1 MVWDGMPV
9 RYRCPGCSQW
19 LSISRKK
26 IGQAVPCPKCG
37 AERVIPERD
46 EVPEREEA
54 APVGPVAMAPPVIE
68 EFAEYVEP
76 AVGSP
81 APVGVV
87 PSSADVGEI
96 EFASLDEPEP
106 IRDGSPETGP
116 QFGERRDEP
125 GGEPAEAAAA
135 VQDGAPI
142 AADEH
147 RTGRE
152 VSANHELDHDE
163 DDGEGLMFRKRRDTF
178 EDMDLTPMVDMMIL
192 LLIFFMVTTSK
203 ELQKALEMPAPGAD
217 SGGAMQ
223 AQFNPEQLEDSSIRV
238 RIDDKNVVY
247 IEDDAVGSL
256 RQVLEKL
263 KQQMRET
270 QRYELI
276 VSADPL
282 AFHETVVAVVDAA
295 TAAGMQ
301 KIRMSGGESRQR
313 GMGNGEW
320 EWEWGVGWGWGW
332 GGVDAE

>member
-1 MVWDGMPV
+1 MIACRQWSPDRGHFEAELVEFVRRVCGGMPV

-26 IGQAVPCPKCG
+26 IGQAVPCPICG

-46 EVPEREEA
+46 EA
-54 APVGPVAMAPPVIE
+54 GQVGPAEMSPPVVE
-68 EFAEYVEP
+68 EFAEYIEP
-76 AVGSP
+76 SVQTPATDAASAVT
-81 APVGVV
+81 
-87 PSSADVGEI
+87 ADAGEI

-106 IRDGSPETGP
+106 IRDAGQQAEPRFEEW
-116 QFGERRDEP
+116 QGESAQARVERSAPPHEV
-125 GGEPAEAAAA
+125 AA
-135 VQDGAPI
+135 VASEQHPPRHQMDAAP
-142 AADEH
+142 ADEH
-147 RTGRE
+147 
-152 VSANHELDHDE
+152 DE
-163 DDGEGLMFRKRRDTF
+163 EAEDEGLMFRKRRDTF

-203 ELQKALEMPAPGAD
+203 ELQKALEMPAPGVD

-223 AQFNPEQLEDSSIRV
+223 AQFNLEQLEDASIRV

-247 IEDDAVGSL
+247 IEDDPVGSL

-282 AFHETVVAVVDAA
+282 AFHETVVTVVDAA
-295 TAAGMQ
+295 TAAGVQ
-301 KIRMSGGESRQR
+301 KIRMSGG
-313 GMGNGEW
+313 GE
-320 EWEWGVGWGWGW
+320 
-332 GGVDAE
+332 

>member
-1 MVWDGMPV
+1 MESSPFV
-9 RYRCPGCSQW
+9 
-19 LSISRKK
+19 
-26 IGQAVPCPKCG
+26 
-37 AERVIPERD
+37 
-46 EVPEREEA
+46 
-54 APVGPVAMAPPVIE
+54 AP
-68 EFAEYVEP
+68 
-76 AVGSP
+76 SP
-81 APVGVV
+81 APPLPASAAPGAGSVV
-87 PSSADVGEI
+87 FE
-96 EFASLDEPEP
+96 EFVESPAPMGAAIDSVRTEGAEPEVVFGALDEFGAIEESVETSPEAVPAPVVSAPYTVRDGAEGLGEARHPEP
-106 IRDGSPETGP
+106 AGAVASRGRESD
-116 QFGERRDEP
+116 
-125 GGEPAEAAAA
+125 PAEDTAHRHSELAELEHDTDHEAE
-135 VQDGAPI
+135 
-142 AADEH
+142 DEE
-147 RTGRE
+147 GE
-152 VSANHELDHDE
+152 
-163 DDGEGLMFRKRRDTF
+163 EGLMFRKRRDTF

-276 VSADPL
+276 LSADPL

-301 KIRMSGGESRQR
+301 KIRMSGG
-313 GMGNGEW
+313 GE
-320 EWEWGVGWGWGW
+320 
-332 GGVDAE
+332 

>member
-1 MVWDGMPV
+1 MSPYVLPPPAPQFADPSFTAPGAGPV
-9 RYRCPGCSQW
+9 VFEEFSEFVEGSAPRGAAIDS
-19 LSISRKK
+19 SRAE
-26 IGQAVPCPKCG
+26 GNG
-37 AERVIPERD
+37 AEVVFASAD
-46 EVPEREEA
+46 EFGSIEESEEA
-54 APVGPVAMAPPVIE
+54 SPG
-68 EFAEYVEP
+68 
-76 AVGSP
+76 AVP
-81 APVGVV
+81 APVEF
-87 PSSADVGEI
+87 SEDSAREGVGEVRRSQPAGVDTARGEI
-96 EFASLDEPEP
+96 SEPEEVDS
-106 IRDGSPETGP
+106 RGQSGLAVADHEAEDEE
-116 QFGERRDEP
+116 GE
-125 GGEPAEAAAA
+125 
-135 VQDGAPI
+135 
-142 AADEH
+142 
-147 RTGRE
+147 
-152 VSANHELDHDE
+152 
-163 DDGEGLMFRKRRDTF
+163 EGLMFRKRRDTF

-295 TAAGMQ
+295 TAAGVQ
-301 KIRMSGGESRQR
+301 KIRMSGG
-313 GMGNGEW
+313 GGE
-320 EWEWGVGWGWGW
+320 
-332 GGVDAE
+332 

>member
-1 MVWDGMPV
+1 MPV
-9 RYRCPGCSQW
+9 RYQCPGCSQW

-46 EVPEREEA
+46 EA
-54 APVGPVAMAPPVIE
+54 AQAGRGVMAPPVVE

-76 AVGSP
+76 AVEPPSP
-81 APVGVV
+81 DGVV
-87 PSSADVGEI
+87 PEAADGGEI

-106 IRDGSPETGP
+106 IRDAALQAEPR
-116 QFGERRDEP
+116 FGEWENEPARDQEVVVAPVRQVAPVAAEESRPHRESLAAHSGDRDE
-125 GGEPAEAAAA
+125 E
-135 VQDGAPI
+135 
-142 AADEH
+142 DE
-147 RTGRE
+147 E
-152 VSANHELDHDE
+152 
-163 DDGEGLMFRKRRDTF
+163 EGLMFRKRRDTF

-203 ELQKALEMPAPGAD
+203 ELQKALEMPAPGVD

-223 AQFNPEQLEDSSIRV
+223 AQFNPEQLEDASIRV

-247 IEDDAVGSL
+247 IEDDPVGSM

-282 AFHETVVAVVDAA
+282 AFHETVVTVVDAA
-295 TAAGMQ
+295 TAAGVQ
-301 KIRMSGGESRQR
+301 KIRMSGG
-313 GMGNGEW
+313 GGE
-320 EWEWGVGWGWGW
+320 
-332 GGVDAE
+332 